1 MDLLARALSHLWPV
15 RVEHTR
21 GLHGPL
27 EVCWENGRLVL
38 NSARANQSF
47 GGLHTVWQRAFRAAR
62 LKDRGIGRVLVL
74 GLGAGSILRILRDEL
89 GIAAPITAVD
99 DDAEVVRLA
108 RMHFGLDRYA
118 DLTVIVGDAFAEL
131 ANLSGPFDLIA
142 VDLFTE
148 QDLPGPL
155 LEPATLDR
163 LDALTARDGLIL
175 INTIAHTE
183 AAGERVRMLVD
194 RLGTRFATVRPLKL
208 YGLNVVVQAE
218 RRH

>member
-1 MDLLARALSHLWPV
+1 MLSHLWPI
-15 RVEHTR
+15 RVER
-21 GLHGPL
+21 APGRHGPL

-38 NSARANQSF
+38 NSATANQSF

-74 GLGAGSILRILRDEL
+74 GLGAGSIPRILRDEL

-108 RMHFGLDRYA
+108 RVHFGLDRYA
-118 DLTVIVGDAFAEL
+118 DLEVIVGDAFAEL
-131 ANLSGPFDLIA
+131 ADLSGPYDLVA

-148 QDLPGPL
+148 QEFPDAV

-163 LDALTARDGLIL
+163 LDALTARDGLVL

-183 AAGERVRMLVD
+183 AAGQRVRMLAE
-194 RLGTRFATVRPLKL
+194 RLGTRFATVRPLKV
-208 YGLNVVVQAE
+208 YGLNVVVHAG
-218 RRH
+218 RGR